1 MKNIISHIMMALA
14 VASLAACDKDG
25 DIITTGGA
33 EKITL
38 IGNTED
44 IILSA
49 DNKDALAL
57 TLNWN
62 DNSKLATSDPNVLAP
77 DNATTNMIQMAA
89 DETFATVVEQLA
101 DGGAISAQFTVDQ
114 LNSIAGRVGLPGDV
128 SSPLYIRIKSTLANN
143 IAPDYSNTLVV
154 NVTPFT
160 IDMTVG
166 YVLTS
171 KLEDSGARLSS
182 PESNGIYKG
191 FLGVSSWYNFYLQE
205 GSGVTWGNDGVTGT
219 PFLISSEDTKWNFWF
234 PGLEGCY
241 YTIVDTQKKEWSALL
256 ISSLTVSGDISGD
269 MTFNRKTNQW
279 TLTFNSAN
287 TGNATIRLNG
297 NAAQYNV
304 QTSTDDAAAIA
315 HTVSFGQNGDALS
328 FAIDSESGD
337 ITVNV
342 PQTGETTLT
351 VDLNDPNKWLIFAGA
366 GTEEPEP
373 VAPLLYM
380 SGIDDGIS
388 GSWTFDNYLRLCNE
402 DELAYAGACNVNSLW
417 GYLLYKEAEN
427 WGSNIGLGE
436 GDAASGSLVT
446 GSSTN
451 LPAPEPGLHLIYASL
466 SSMSY
471 YTFAINSVQITGI
484 NDNWDLNDME
494 ATETLGT
501 YKATIDVTAST
512 PWGFQ
517 IILNS
522 DWGAKFGGG
531 DGVLTYLGGNIP
543 LDDSYIGKTITVTVD
558 LCKGNY
564 TIE

>member
-1 MKNIISHIMMALA
+1 MKKIISHILTALA
-14 VASLAACDKDG
+14 LFSIASCDRDG

-38 IGNTED
+38 TGNTDD
-44 IILSA
+44 IVLSA
-49 DNKDALAL
+49 DNKEGLAL

-62 DNSKLATSDPNVLAP
+62 DNSKLVTNDPNVLAP
-77 DNATTNMIQMAA
+77 DNATTNMIQMSA
-89 DETFATVVEQLA
+89 DESFTSAIEQLA
-101 DGGAISAQFTVDQ
+101 NGGVISAQFTVDQ
-114 LNSIAGRVGLPGDV
+114 LNSIAGRAGLPGDV

-143 IAPDYSNTLVV
+143 ITPEYSNTLVV
-154 NVTPFT
+154 NVTPYT

-182 PESNGIYKG
+182 PESNGVYKG
-191 FLGVSSWYNFYLQE
+191 FLGVSSWYNYYLQE
-205 GSGVTWGNDGVTGT
+205 GSGVTWGNDGVSGT

-241 YTIVDTQKKEWSALL
+241 YTIVDTQKKEWSALYV
-256 ISSLTVSGDISGD
+256 SSLTVSGDISGE

-279 TLTFNSAN
+279 TLAFNATT
-287 TGNATIRLNG
+287 TGNVKIRLNG

-304 QTSTDDAAAIA
+304 QTGTDDAAAIA
-315 HTVSFGQNGDALS
+315 HTVSFGQNADALT

-342 PQTGETTLT
+342 PQTGEQVLT
-351 VDLNDPNKWLIFAGA
+351 IDLNDPNKWLISVGA
-366 GTEEPEP
+366 GIEEPEP

-417 GYLLYKEAEN
+417 GYQFYKEADN

-436 GDAASGSLVT
+436 GDATSGTIVV
-446 GSSTN
+446 GSGTN
-451 LPAPEPGLHLIYASL
+451 LPAPEPGLYLIYASL

-471 YTFAINSVQITGI
+471 NTFAINSVQITGI
-484 NDNWDLNDME
+484 NDSWDLIEMT
-494 ATETLGT
+494 ATETPGT
-501 YKATIDVTAST
+501 YKATVDVTAST

-522 DWGAKFGGG
+522 KWDTKFGGS
-531 DGVLTYLGGNIP
+531 DGTLAYLGGNIP
-543 LDDSYIGKTITVTVD
+543 LDDSFIGKTITVTVD